1 MKGLNLI
8 ILFSASLL
16 LSLVLTRLLL
26 WLLPKWGMLD
36 RPDFKRHIHT
46 RVVPRGGGL
55 GMLLAFALVT
65 PAATAWLLPDAL
77 PEVLKFLAPLLVL
90 CPLGVA
96 DDRLTLRPGIKF
108 LLQTASALLAWLLGL
123 RMVGLFGWHFP
134 LWLDCLCTLFWIVAL
149 INAFNMID
157 GVDGLA
163 SGVGLIS
170 AVSMVIVAIARGQ
183 YELTLI
189 LLVLSGSLLGFLRY
203 NWHPAR
209 LFMGDTGSMFI
220 GYVLAAAGLALNAR
234 LATAASIAIPVLAC
248 GIPVLDIFLAVWRRL
263 VGAPI
268 KSESSDEPPPPPDVT
283 HRLLRLLGRLGKADQ
298 SHLHHRLL
306 RYFHNNQRK
315 TVLSIYALATLM
327 GIIGII
333 CFILPDN
340 DLSFTLFLVIGTFS
354 LAINRLAV
362 IELWNSAEA
371 IYQNFQTARAG
382 LLLSHA
388 INPVYD
394 LVAVTVSYLLA
405 AGGHPE
411 PGQLI
416 RCTTMVMAVLML
428 TRNYRVLWNFAV
440 SDDHCRLIGSIL
452 LAFALSWLCGL
463 LVVER
468 RLPGVSHIY
477 AAAIAVTLIALE
489 RHLVHY
495 LRGAAVRRHLRSAL
509 SSDTS
514 CSRTLLFGITPMTRL
529 YRNNVIS
536 DIDRAGREQLI
547 GIVARDRLFR
557 HTNCF
562 GLPVI
567 GSLDDLEIIYA
578 HTPFDK
584 LVLTLSPTPT
594 ERSRL
599 ADFASSRCI
608 RLFLYIEQ
616 LESFND

>member
-16 LSLVLTRLLL
+16 LSLMLTRLLL

-65 PAATAWLLPDAL
+65 PAATAWLQPDSL
-77 PEVLKFLAPLLVL
+77 PEVLKFLAPLAIL
-90 CPLGVA
+90 CPLGIV
-96 DDRLTLRPGIKF
+96 DDRISLRPGLKF
-108 LLQTASALLAWLLGL
+108 VLQTAAALLAWLLGL
-123 RMVGLFGWHFP
+123 HMTSLFGWQLP
-134 LWLDCLCTLFWIVAL
+134 LWLDGLLTVFWMVAL

-170 AVSMVIVAIARGQ
+170 AASMAIVAIAHGQ
-183 YELTLI
+183 PQLTL
-189 LLVLSGSLLGFLRY
+189 LLLSFCGILLGFLRY

-220 GYVLAAAGLALNAR
+220 GYTLAAAGLALNAR
-234 LATAASIAIPVLAC
+234 LTAAASIAIPILAC

-263 VGAPI
+263 IGVPS
-268 KSESSDEPPPPPDVT
+268 KSHDASAEPLPPDAS

-306 RYFHNNQRK
+306 HYFHNNQRK
-315 TVLSIYALATLM
+315 TVLSIYALAILM
-327 GIIGII
+327 GIVGLI
-333 CFILPDN
+333 CFILPGN
-340 DLSFTLFLVIGTFS
+340 DLLVALLLVIGTFS

-394 LVAVTVSYLLA
+394 LAAVAIAYLLA

-468 RLPGVSHIY
+468 RLPGLSHIY

-567 GSLDDLEIIYA
+567 GSLDDLEMIYA

-584 LVLTLSPTPT
+584 LVLTLSPTST
-594 ERSRL
+594 ECSRL
-599 ADFASSRCI
+599 ADFASSRGI

-616 LESFND
+616 LEAFND

>member
-1 MKGLNLI
+1 
-8 ILFSASLL
+8 
-16 LSLVLTRLLL
+16 
-26 WLLPKWGMLD
+26 
-36 RPDFKRHIHT
+36 
-46 RVVPRGGGL
+46 
-55 GMLLAFALVT
+55 
-65 PAATAWLLPDAL
+65 
-77 PEVLKFLAPLLVL
+77 
-90 CPLGVA
+90 
-96 DDRLTLRPGIKF
+96 
-108 LLQTASALLAWLLGL
+108 
-123 RMVGLFGWHFP
+123 
-134 LWLDCLCTLFWIVAL
+134 
-149 INAFNMID
+149 MID

-514 CSRTLLFGITPMTRL
+514 CSRTLLFGITPMTRP